1 MLKLLIERAYKI
13 LDGDKDVCRVRI
25 LVTNNSGRIGY
36 RIGVSNL
43 YIDIIKIDLGKI
55 DLERREIIGEVAS
68 DELENNLK
76 HFRSISFYEER
87 YSDIKI

>member
-13 LDGDKDVCRVRI
+13 IDRDKDVYQVRI

-43 YIDIIKIDLGKI
+43 YIDIIKIDLGKG
-55 DLERREIIGEVAS
+55 EIMGKATS
-68 DELENNLK
+68 DELESNLK
-76 HFRSISFYEER
+76 HFRSIRFDEQR
-87 YSDIKI
+87 YSDIKEE

>member
-43 YIDIIKIDLGKI
+43 YIDIIKIDL
-55 DLERREIIGEVAS
+55 ERREIIGEAAS

-76 HFRSISFYEER
+76 HFKNIMFSNCFLNE
-87 YSDIKI
+87 

>member
-43 YIDIIKIDLGKI
+43 YIDIIKIDLEK
-55 DLERREIIGEVAS
+55 EEIIGEATS
-68 DELENNLK
+68 DEFENNLK
-76 HFRSISFYEER
+76 HFKNIMIFR
-87 YSDIKI
+87 YKRRIKR

>member
-43 YIDIIKIDLGKI
+43 YIDIIKIDLEKG
-55 DLERREIIGEVAS
+55 EIIDEVTS
-68 DELENNLK
+68 DEFENNLK
-76 HFRSISFYEER
+76 HFRSIRFDEQR
-87 YSDIKI
+87 YSDIKEE

>member
-43 YIDIIKIDLGKI
+43 YIDIIKIDLGK
-55 DLERREIIGEVAS
+55 G
-68 DELENNLK
+68 
-76 HFRSISFYEER
+76 
-87 YSDIKI
+87 